1 MLDGDTLR
9 VETLGGADLGRVR
22 LFGLDAPEVA
32 HGQEPAE
39 CYSAGATDQ
48 LSQLTPVG
56 STVTLRSDPSQPTR
70 DRYGRMLRYVAGAHG
85 GEGDVALQLL
95 EHGAGEL
102 YRSDPPLERAEDY
115 AEAAARAE
123 ETGAGRWGAC
133 T

>member
-1 MLDGDTLR
+1 MTGDDPPYFWWTEVSYLAGGRGR
-9 VETLGGADLGRVR
+9 VLLSLGGRDHVVDVQK
-22 LFGLDAPEVA
+22 GLHRFFLA
-32 HGQEPAE
+32 GQG
-39 CYSAGATDQ
+39 SV
-48 LSQLTPVG
+48 TP
-56 STVTLRSDPSQPTR
+56 VTLRSDPSQPTR
-70 DRYGRMLRYVAGAHG
+70 DRYGRMLRYVAGVHG
-85 GEGDVALQLL
+85 GDVALQLL